1 MILTDESKL
10 LLGILAGT
18 VLLVIGAIA
27 LFSRPAAPTPA
38 IPVEKLVLPAS
49 SRKGPDQASVVLVEF
64 SDFQCPACLAAKPYI
79 DTVLAKYATSVQF
92 VYRHFPLDQHPYGK
106 KAAQAAEAAGLQ
118 GKFWDM
124 YDGLFAKQASL
135 SDETVRTLA
144 KTLQLEIDTFERD
157 WKSASVAAIVEKDRA
172 DGITFGVNATPTFFL
187 NGRKMEL
194 ASFGDLVSEVEKAL
208 NTR

>member
-27 LFSRPAAPTPA
+27 LFSRPAAPAPA
-38 IPVEKLVLPAS
+38 IPVEKLVLPTS
-49 SRKGPDQASVVLVEF
+49 SRKGPDQASVILVEF

-144 KTLQLEIDTFERD
+144 KTLQLEINTFERD